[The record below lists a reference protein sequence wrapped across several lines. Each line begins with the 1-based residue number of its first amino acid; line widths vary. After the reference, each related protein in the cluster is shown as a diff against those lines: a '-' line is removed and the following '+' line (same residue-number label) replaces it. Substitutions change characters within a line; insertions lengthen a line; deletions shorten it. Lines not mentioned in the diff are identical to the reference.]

1 MSVQDLIP
9 GTLTLRSVEGKA
21 MADNSSIS
29 DNNTSTQRLIS
40 AASGTQ
46 IFSNSSTDTS
56 YSLDSLDTQDFFRL
70 RLSQRSSV
78 VLTLNSQNAN
88 ADIAILDAGGI
99 LQQSNNGGGLADAI
113 ATGALNAGDYYI
125 RVSLAD
131 TSTSTSYTLK
141 VNPTKAAR
149 ADLLWRNANSGQNVV
164 WLMNGNSLVSS
175 FYSNPVGDP
184 NWKIQGAGDF
194 NNDGISDYVWRNYA
208 TGQNAFWLINADN
221 TYRSAA
227 FFQSIGD
234 PNWKIAGTGDFDGD
248 GQTDLI
254 WRNYATGENAS
265 WLMNG
270 TTLRTSVYLPSV
282 PDLNSRL
289 NGVGD
294 FNGDGKPDLVWRNYQ
309 TGQNSIWL
317 MNGLSLSSAVSF
329 QAVSDPNWNI
339 VGVGD
344 FNGDGK
350 QDLAW
355 RNYSSGQSVFWLMNG
370 TTYSTGMALQTV
382 ADPSWQISAV
392 LTGQAP
398 SVLAGS
404 SMGSAFDIGTLNSTG
419 SYGDSIGGATNPNGY
434 YKFNLTTSSVLN
446 LSLTGLGSST
456 NADLQV
462 IRDVDGNGA
471 ISNQSEIIA
480 SSVNLGNAD
489 EAISNLSLTAG
500 SYFIR
505 VLSSSAQSSAYT
517 LGLSSAPAQRV
528 DLLPNTSSTFTIT
541 RTNGQALPA
550 TVSLK
555 SGNSNYL
562 SAVRVNYS
570 VQNAGT
576 SVLTPSSFKVS
587 FYLSRDNV
595 ITASDLLLGTID
607 PNTGNSD
614 KDISV
619 TNLAPGQNR
628 TGQQTFNLLAQSDSW
643 WGGDQ
648 TYYIGMIIDSGNQVS
663 ESNESNNTASAA
675 IAIRETL
682 QPDLIGNGLVIGQT
696 SAIPGQAITLTGSI
710 RNTGNKVAGFN
721 PALVQF
727 YFSND
732 DIFDGGDTPI
742 AAAFVKPVAALSSVS
757 FNSQVGTTT
766 AAAYF
771 SNTTIRLP
779 DASWEGWRGN
789 TRYYV
794 VMRIDL
800 FNDAQEGLSRE
811 NNQNYG
817 RQIGQYLDYDFIDI
831 TGAPNNTPV

>member
-1 MSVQDLIP
+1 
-9 GTLTLRSVEGKA
+9 VEGKA
-21 MADNSSIS
+21 MADNSSIF
-29 DNNTSTQRLIS
+29 DNSTSTQRLIT
-40 AASGTQ
+40 ATTGTQ
-46 IFSNSSTDTS
+46 TFSNTQTDTS
-56 YSLDSLDTQDFFRL
+56 YSLDSAYTQDFFRL

-88 ADIAILDAGGI
+88 ADIAILDAGGV
-99 LQQSNNGGGLADAI
+99 LQQSNNGGTLADAI
-113 ATGALNAGDYYI
+113 ATGPLNAGDYYI

-131 TSTSTSYTLK
+131 TSTSTNYTLK
-141 VNPTKAAR
+141 VNSTKTAR
-149 ADLLWRNANSGQNVV
+149 ADLLWRNPSSGQDAV
-164 WLMNGNSLVSS
+164 WLMNNNSLTTS
-175 FYSNPVGDP
+175 FYANPVGDS

-194 NNDGISDYVWRNYA
+194 SGDGVSDYIWRNYA
-208 TGQNAFWLINADN
+208 TGQDVIWLINADN
-221 TYRSAA
+221 TYRS
-227 FFQSIGD
+227 SVSLNPVGD
-234 PNWKIAGTGDFDGD
+234 PNWKIVGANDFNGDGKTDLVWRNYVTGENVCWLMNGATYQTSVSLPSEPDLNSRIGGIGDFNGD
-248 GQTDLI
+248 GKADLVWRNYKTGQNSIWLMNGVSLSSAVSFQAVGDANWNIVGAGDTNGDGKQDLI
-254 WRNYATGENAS
+254 WRNYATGENVF
-265 WLMNG
+265 WIMNG
-270 TTLRTSVYLPSV
+270 TAYSTSVSLQP
-282 PDLNSRL
+282 
-289 NGVGD
+289 VGD
-294 FNGDGKPDLVWRNYQ
+294 
-309 TGQNSIWL
+309 
-317 MNGLSLSSAVSF
+317 
-329 QAVSDPNWNI
+329 PN
-339 VGVGD
+339 
-344 FNGDGK
+344 
-350 QDLAW
+350 
-355 RNYSSGQSVFWLMNG
+355 
-370 TTYSTGMALQTV
+370 
-382 ADPSWQISAV
+382 WQISAV

-398 SVLAGS
+398 SILAGS
-404 SMGSAFDIGTLNSTG
+404 SMGSAFDIGTLNNTG
-419 SYGDSIGGATNPNGY
+419 SYGDSIGGVTNPNGY

-462 IRDVDGNGA
+462 IKDVDGNGA

-517 LGLSSAPAQRV
+517 LGLSSAPAQKV
-528 DLLPNTSSTFTIT
+528 DLLSNPSSTFTIT
-541 RTNGQALPA
+541 KTNGQALPS

-555 SGNSNYL
+555 SSNSNYL
-562 SAVRVNYS
+562 PSVTANYS
-570 VQNAGT
+570 IQNAAT
-576 SVLTPSSFKVS
+576 SILTPSSFKVS

-614 KDISV
+614 KDLFI

-663 ESNESNNTASAA
+663 ESNESNNTASAG
-675 IAIRETL
+675 IAIRDTL

-696 SAIPGQAITLTGSI
+696 SATPGQAITLTGSI
-710 RNTGNKVAGFN
+710 KNTGNKVAGFN

-732 DIFDGGDTPI
+732 DIFDGSDTPI

-771 SNTTIRLP
+771 SDTTIRVP
-779 DASWEGWRGN
+779 DATWGGWRGN
-789 TRYYV
+789 GRYYI
-794 VMRIDL
+794 VMRLDL

-817 RQIGQYLDYDFIDI
+817 RQIGQYLDYNFIDI